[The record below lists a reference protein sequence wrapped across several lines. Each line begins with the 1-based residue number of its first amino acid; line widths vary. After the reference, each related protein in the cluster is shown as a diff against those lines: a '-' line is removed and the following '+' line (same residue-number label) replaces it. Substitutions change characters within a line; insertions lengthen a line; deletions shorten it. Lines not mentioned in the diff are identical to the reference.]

1 MLLASLSFFPGGS
14 FDDSSLILYPETMR
28 RKPEEKG
35 AIMIAV
41 FAVYLN

>member
-1 MLLASLSFFPGGS
+1 MRLASLSLFPWGP
-14 FDDSSLILYPETMR
+14 FDDSFLILYPETMR

-35 AIMIAV
+35 AIMISL